1 MFPLKNSTF
10 CFCTNSENKRGN
22 CCVGRWA
29 WRRSRTP
36 QGFLWLSP
44 PHLPWPAWQP
54 EMPCRAQAAH
64 GWGVDLKARLVP
76 HSGLTPWQGV
86 GGSGEPS
93 PGHPAA
99 PSGSDAV
106 VLGMAVAPGLCLH
119 HCREALSSSPHIW
132 ASLPLSRWLCSFC
145 AVVSTC
151 SRGYK
156 APAHPDPA
164 AVHGGGRFMCPGR
177 ERPSPFPTPQCRLL
191 SCTWNGYFFC
201 VRVFPF
207 LSWLDNVC
215 LYSNK

>member
-1 MFPLKNSTF
+1 MTQPTSPSLACLAAGDAMPSTG
-10 CFCTNSENKRGN
+10 CSWLGCG
-22 CCVGRWA
+22 
-29 WRRSRTP
+29 P
-36 QGFLWLSP
+36 QGQAG
-44 PHLPWPAWQP
+44 PAFW
-54 EMPCRAQAAH
+54 
-64 GWGVDLKARLVP
+64 P
-76 HSGLTPWQGV
+76 HSLQGV

-191 SCTWNGYFFC
+191 SCT
-201 VRVFPF
+201 
-207 LSWLDNVC
+207 
-215 LYSNK
+215 